1 MFFLIHVD
9 ATFSLWLSDRVRVQ
23 VCRGSKP
30 EMPLDSSAQ
39 SPRSLLA
46 ARDSWAEE
54 TIASGEEQVKT
65 AVFAGYCDK
74 SSRVV
79 RQVIRLEDV
88 NLVCTLLLELNLA
101 LVVHLKSVLHS
112 PR

>member
-1 MFFLIHVD
+1 MFFLIHVN
-9 ATFSLWLSDRVRVQ
+9 ATFRLWLPDRVRVQ
-23 VCRGSKP
+23 VSRGFKP
-30 EMPLDSSAQ
+30 EMPLDSSVQ

-65 AVFAGYCDK
+65 AVFAGYCEK
-74 SSRVV
+74 RSRVV
-79 RQVIRLEDV
+79 GQVIRLEDV
-88 NLVCTLLLELNLA
+88 NLVCKLLRELNLA
-101 LVVHLKSVLHS
+101 LVVHWKSVLHS

>member
-1 MFFLIHVD
+1 MFFLIHVN
-9 ATFSLWLSDRVRVQ
+9 ATFSLWLPDRVRVQ
-23 VCRGSKP
+23 VSRGFKP
-30 EMPLDSSAQ
+30 EMPLDSSVQ

-65 AVFAGYCDK
+65 AVFAGYCEK
-74 SSRVV
+74 RSRVV

-88 NLVCTLLLELNLA
+88 NLVCKLLRELNLA
-101 LVVHLKSVLHS
+101 LVVHWKSVLHS